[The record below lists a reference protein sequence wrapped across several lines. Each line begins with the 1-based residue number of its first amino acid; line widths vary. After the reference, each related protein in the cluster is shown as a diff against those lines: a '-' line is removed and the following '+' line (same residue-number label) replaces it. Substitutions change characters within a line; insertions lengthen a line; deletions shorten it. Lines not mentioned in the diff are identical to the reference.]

1 MPPVFYAATTNAG
14 KLRDFSAAAGQSGIR
29 IEPLP
34 FLREIAAPEEDQ
46 PTFEGNARLKAT
58 YYSRFAPDLL
68 MLADDSG
75 LEVDCLGSA
84 PGVRSARYAQD
95 AGYAPAGVATPDERN
110 NLYLLDRM
118 KSIPASNR
126 SARYRCVLVAAKN
139 GECLATGCGSV
150 EGVILTAT
158 QGSGG
163 FGYDPL
169 FWLPEI
175 KKTMAEVDL
184 KAKHEFSHRGRAF
197 SALVTA
203 MAATG
208 TGW

>member
-1 MPPVFYAATTNAG
+1 MPPILYAATTNPG
-14 KLRDFSAAAGQSGIR
+14 KLRDFSAAASQNGIR

-34 FLREIAAPEEDQ
+34 CLHEIAAPEEDEL
-46 PTFEGNARLKAT
+46 TFEGNARLKAA

-68 MLADDSG
+68 VLADDSG
-75 LEVDCLGSA
+75 LEVDSLGNA
-84 PGVRSARYAQD
+84 PGVRSARYARD
-95 AGYAPAGVATPDERN
+95 AGYTPAGVASPDERN

-118 KSIPASNR
+118 KSIPAANR
-126 SARYRCVLVAAKN
+126 SARYRCVLVAAEN
-139 GECLATGCGSV
+139 GECLAAGCGSV
-150 EGVILTAT
+150 EGIILQTP
-158 QGSGG
+158 QGDGG

-169 FWLPEI
+169 FWLPEL

-203 MAATG
+203 MAVTG